1 MKYKRIGIMCGSS
14 EACDPRFLDMAYQLG
29 QKLGELGHDIVYGGG
44 AKGLMRRVA
53 DGALNKGARVDGYM
67 PNFMI
72 AVEWQHNDLTHL
84 HITNDMAERKY
95 RMMKES
101 DATIFL
107 PGGCGTMEEFF
118 EWMTNKRLGKYT
130 GPLVIFNFEGYY
142 DPLIELLNRMEEEKF
157 HRPIHRDM
165 WSVANNLDEVPQVLH
180 DAPEW
185 SSDAINVAAVNVKNE
200 KED

>member
-1 MKYKRIGIMCGSS
+1 MCGSS

-95 RMMKES
+95 RMMTES

>member
-14 EACDPRFLDMAYQLG
+14 EACDTRFLDMAYQLG

-95 RMMKES
+95 RMMTES

>member
-29 QKLGELGHDIVYGGG
+29 QRLGELGHDIVYGGG

-84 HITNDMAERKY
+84 HTTNDMAERKY
-95 RMMKES
+95 RMMTES

>member
-14 EACDPRFLDMAYQLG
+14 EACDQRFLDMSYQLG

-72 AVEWQHNDLTHL
+72 AVEWQHNALTHL
-84 HITNDMAERKY
+84 HVTKDMAERKF
-95 RMMKES
+95 RMMTES

-130 GPLVIFNFEGYY
+130 GPLIIFNFEGYY
-142 DPLIELLNRMEEEKF
+142 DPLIELLDRMEKERF
-157 HRPIHRDM
+157 HNKIHRNM
-165 WSVANNLDEVPQVLH
+165 WSVANNLEEIPKVLE

-185 SSDAINVAAVNVKNE
+185 SSDAIYHASVKTE
-200 KED
+200 KE

>member
-1 MKYKRIGIMCGSS
+1 MKYRRIGIMCGSS
-14 EACDPRFLDMAYQLG
+14 EACDRRFLDMAYELG

-84 HITNDMAERKY
+84 HITKDMAERKF
-95 RMMKES
+95 RMMTES

-130 GPLVIFNFEGYY
+130 GPLVLFNFEGYY
-142 DPLIELLNRMEEEKF
+142 DPLITLLNKMEEEKF

-165 WSVANNLDEVPQVLH
+165 WSVANSLDEVPTVLH

-185 SSDAINVAAVNVKNE
+185 SSDAINVAAVNINEEKN
-200 KED
+200 

>member
-95 RMMKES
+95 RMMTES

>member
-14 EACDPRFLDMAYQLG
+14 EACDSKFHQMATALG
-29 QKLGELGHDIVYGGG
+29 EKLGSLGHEIVYGGG

-53 DGALNKGARVDGYM
+53 DGALSKGARVDGYM
-67 PNFMI
+67 PEFMI
-72 AVEWQHNDLTHL
+72 AVEWQHNDLTNL
-84 HITNDMAERKY
+84 HITKDMAERKF
-95 RMMKES
+95 RMMTES

-118 EWMTNKRLGKYT
+118 EWMSSKRLGKYT
-130 GPLVIFNFEGYY
+130 GPLIILNFEGYY
-142 DPLIELLNRMEEEKF
+142 DPLIELLNTMEHEKF

-165 WSVANNLDEVPQVLH
+165 WSVANNLDEIPKVLE

-185 SSDAINVAAVNVKNE
+185 SSDAINHAAVDKTTD
-200 KED
+200 KK